1 MITVLTILGTRP
13 EIIRLSRVMA
23 QLDANKHVRHVIA
36 HTGQNYD
43 YELNAVFFEEL
54 GIRKPDH
61 FMNVTTS
68 SLGATLGE
76 ILSKSESVLLAEKPD
91 ALLVLGDT
99 NSALSSIIARRLHI
113 PIYHMEAGNRSFDAN
128 VPEEVN
134 RRIVDHTADFNLVY
148 TQRAREHLI
157 AEGLP
162 HRKIYLT
169 GSPMYEVLT
178 HYSDAIAASGIL
190 GELNLST
197 HEYLLASLHREENVD
212 YRGNLTSL
220 VATLQ
225 SLHEAYDLPIV
236 VSTHPRTQKR
246 LKEFGFDPDSIPGCR
261 FFKPFGFCDYNA
273 LQKNALCVIS
283 DSGTIAE
290 EASILEFPAVTIR
303 NSMERPEAMDSG
315 HIMICGLSSED
326 VLAAVDTQI
335 NADRAVPPPPEYQVA
350 NTSERVVKL
359 IIGTTRLAARW
370 DNLLSRDS

>member
-315 HIMICGLSSED
+315 HIMICGLSGED